1 MARRN
6 WTSLVEATLIWMV
19 WMVSLGLLGLIAWT
33 R

>member
-1 MARRN
+1 MARRT
-6 WTSLVEATLIWMV
+6 WASLVEATLIWMV